1 MRIETREWGTLD
13 VDESDVVH
21 FPEGLLGFEEL
32 RRFVL
37 VDDEEF
43 RPFVWFLSI
52 DNPEV
57 GFAVAEPH
65 YFSTTPYDISLSP
78 ADDGLLQLAEGDSIA
93 LFVVVSIGDH
103 GREITGNL
111 KGPIVFNTRN
121 RLAKQLVVY
130 GSAYSVRQPLLGRR
144 VVPLHTA
151 VCGTP
156 AKSNVAA

>member
-1 MRIETREWGTLD
+1 MRIETREWGTLE
-13 VDESDVVH
+13 VDPSSMVH

-32 RRFVL
+32 HRFVF
-37 VDDEEF
+37 VDAEEF
-43 RPFVWFLSI
+43 RPFVWFLSV

-65 YFSTTPYDISLSP
+65 YFCTSPYDVSLSE
-78 ADDGLLQLAEGDSIA
+78 ADEGLLELSEGDSIA
-93 LFVVVSIGDH
+93 LFVVVSIGDR

-111 KGPIVFNTRN
+111 KGPIVLNTRN

-130 GSAYSVRQPLLGRR
+130 GAAYSVRQPILGHR

-151 VCGTP
+151 VGGAP
-156 AKSNVAA
+156 AKTNVAA

>member
-1 MRIETREWGTLD
+1 MRIETREWGPLD
-13 VDESDVVH
+13 VDERDVVH

-32 RRFVL
+32 HRFVL
-37 VDDEEF
+37 VDAEEF

-52 DNPEV
+52 ENPEV

-65 YFSTTPYDISLSP
+65 YFSAGPYDINLSP
-78 ADDGLLQLAEGDSIA
+78 GDESHLDLAEGDSIA
-93 LFVVVSIGDH
+93 LFVVVSIADH

-130 GSAYSVRQPLLGRR
+130 GSAYSVRHPILGRR

-151 VCGTP
+151 VSGAP
-156 AKSNVAA
+156 AKTNVAA

>member
-1 MRIETREWGTLD
+1 MRIDTREWGTLE
-13 VDESDVVH
+13 VDESAIVH

-32 RRFVL
+32 RQFVFI
-37 VDDEEF
+37 DAEEF

-65 YFSTTPYDISLSP
+65 YFSAASYEVSLSE
-78 ADDGLLQLAEGDSIA
+78 ADEGLLELSEGDSIA
-93 LFVVVSIGDH
+93 LFVVVSIDDR

-130 GSAYSVRQPLLGRR
+130 GSAYSVRQPFLGRR
-144 VVPLHTA
+144 IVPLHTA
-151 VCGTP
+151 VGGAA
-156 AKSNVAA
+156 AKTKVAA